1 MKPWMLVTLAALVA
15 APAWGQEGRLA
26 ELERKVDVLTQEIE
40 QMRLGA
46 VAETTAYASR
56 LGLAPAASKVYGI
69 AHGVSI
75 GGYGEMLATREDRER
90 QDGAPSGGSDRV
102 DFLRAVFY
110 VGHKFSDELLLNS
123 ELEWEH
129 GGIVD
134 EAGVQVDPLT
144 GEGGAELSGEVTLEF
159 AYLDW
164 SRRRAFGVRSGKL
177 LVPVGLVNEQHEPPV
192 FFGSRRPETERVIIP
207 STWGGN
213 GFGVFGELSQGLS
226 YRAYVMEGLDAT
238 LFSADQSIRGGRQ
251 GGHQSALQHPAFV
264 ARVDWTSAIGLTIGG
279 SAFTGNA
286 WQSQTAV
293 SFKPT
298 VTLLDAHARMD
309 WRGFQGRALYARGSL
324 HDAAALSDELGLT
337 GAERLGGRF
346 WGAYVE
352 AAYDVAPRIRP
363 GARYG
368 LLPYLRYEVTDPQD
382 NVDASGLED
391 AELHRRVITAGLA
404 FRPDPNVVLKADRE
418 QRRNDADTETSQWN
432 MAIGYLF

>member
-1 MKPWMLVTLAALVA
+1 MKRWMTVMVAALVA
-15 APAWGQEGRLA
+15 APAWGQDDRVA

-46 VAETTAYASR
+46 LAETTAYAPR
-56 LGLAPAASKVYGI
+56 LGLAPAASKVYGV
-69 AHGVSI
+69 ARGVSI
-75 GGYGEMLATREDRER
+75 GGYGEVLATRPDRER

-110 VGHKFSDELLLNS
+110 IGHKFSDELLLNS

-134 EAGVQVDPLT
+134 EAAVQVDPQS
-144 GEGGAELSGEVTLEF
+144 GQGGAELSGEVTLEF

-164 SRRRAFGVRSGKL
+164 SSQRAFGLRAGKL

-192 FFGSRRPETERVIIP
+192 FFGARRPETERVVIP

-213 GFGVFGELSQGLS
+213 GLGVFGELSNGLS

-238 LFSADQSIRGGRQ
+238 GFSADQAIRGGRQ
-251 GGHQSALQHPAFV
+251 GGQQSALRHPAFV
-264 ARVDWTSAIGLTIGG
+264 ARVDWTSAFGLAAGG

-286 WQSQTAV
+286 WQSQPGV
-293 SFKPT
+293 PFRPS
-298 VTLLDAHARMD
+298 VTLLDAHARID
-309 WRGFQGRALYARGSL
+309 WRGFQGRALFARGSL
-324 HDAAALSDELGLT
+324 HDAAALSDELGLA
-337 GAERLGGRF
+337 GVERLGGRF
-346 WGAYVE
+346 WGAYLE
-352 AAYDVAPRIRP
+352 AAYDVAPRITP

-368 LLPYLRYEVTDPQD
+368 LLPYVRYEITDPQD
-382 NVDASGLED
+382 EVDVAGIED
-391 AELHRRVITAGLA
+391 PALHLRVITAGLA

-418 QRRNDADTETSQWN
+418 QRRNDADTEASQWN
-432 MAIGYLF
+432 VAIGYLF